1 MIIKSVRLMPV
12 IRSFVQRRT
21 LAAQTQTQ
29 IKPPQM
35 DGESRE
41 YSPKIVNLVDEISKL
56 NLIEVSDL
64 NELLRIKLKIKDV
77 PMSFAAM
84 PAGAVTAPK
93 EDEVEESLPKATKS
107 SFRLK
112 LLKFDDAKKV
122 ALIKEIKA
130 LGDNMNLVQAKKFVE
145 SLPQVFRDNIPKEE
159 ADKLK
164 EQLEKAGAT
173 CEIE

>member
-1 MIIKSVRLMPV
+1 MLIKSVRLMPV
-12 IRSFVQRRT
+12 IRSLVQRRALT
-21 LAAQTQTQ
+21 AQSQVE
-29 IKPPQM
+29 IKAPQM
-35 DGESRE
+35 DGENKD
-41 YSPKIVNLVDEISKL
+41 YSTKIVNLVEEISKL

-64 NELLRIKLKIKDV
+64 NELLRKKLNIKDV
-77 PMSFAAM
+77 PMNFAAM
-84 PAGAVTAPK
+84 PAGAAAAPQ
-93 EDEVEESLPKATKS
+93 EEAEEALPKATKS

-112 LLKFDDAKKV
+112 LIKFDDTKKV

-130 LGDNMNLVQAKKFVE
+130 LGENINLVQAKKFVE
-145 SLPQVFRDNIPKEE
+145 SLPQVFRDNIPKDE

>member
-12 IRSFVQRRT
+12 IRSMVQRRALT
-21 LAAQTQTQ
+21 AQVE
-29 IKPPQM
+29 IKAPQM
-35 DGESRE
+35 DGESRD
-41 YSPKIVNLVDEISKL
+41 YSPKIVNLVEEISKL

-64 NELLRIKLKIKDV
+64 NELLRKRLNIKDV

-84 PAGAVTAPK
+84 PAGGAAAPQ
-93 EDEVEESLPKATKS
+93 EEEVEEAMPKATKS

-112 LLKFDDAKKV
+112 LVKFDDAKKV

-130 LGDNMNLVQAKKFVE
+130 LGENMNLVQAKKFVE